1 MAATGLKRFL
11 FSNTSYFSN
20 FYLIECIKKCKSKSY
35 LKFIMMII
43 GKDLSM
49 TKKKLD
55 YSQNEN
61 VQRGSSEK
69 SES

>member
-1 MAATGLKRFL
+1 
-11 FSNTSYFSN
+11 
-20 FYLIECIKKCKSKSY
+20 
-35 LKFIMMII
+35 MMII